1 MPVFGTQMFGSGGGA
16 AAYSIE
22 NSLCFNDDDSPS
34 LSFTPSS
41 AGNQRTWTLSYWFK
55 LCRNAESTSAG
66 MNAFSAGGGNFEF
79 LLSDSNS
86 SLYLIDG
93 GGLKRTSA
101 QFRDMSGWT
110 HIILAADTTQG
121 TESNRMKIYH
131 NGVHQTDYETNNSI
145 SENYDFNINTAAAQ
159 IFGHRNSGGYWDGY
173 LAECIFVDGTQQA
186 ATDLGEFDDNGVW
199 RPIDPSG
206 LTFGTNGYWLKFAD
220 SSSLGTDSS
229 GNGNNFTPSNLA
241 ATDQV
246 TDSPTKN
253 YAIMNYNDAHR
264 EGSCVLSEG
273 NLKWT
278 NSNTGNSNDVR
289 ATFGMSSG
297 KWYWECE
304 LDTLGQSGVNR
315 EFVGVVG
322 PSWEIDSGSGGTS
335 FPQVSGNN
343 GYAIATKG
351 DKISGGTTTSYGSAM
366 SAGDIVGVALDLD
379 NGKIWFSINGTYP
392 NSGDPAAGSNEAFS
406 GLSGMFQ
413 PAFAAD
419 YGTGNSTLIANF
431 GQRSLNTAAPSGF
444 NELNTSNFSPAIS
457 DPSAHFQIALYSG
470 NSSTQTITFD
480 GNSDMQPDFIWV
492 KSRSNSDAHVI
503 QESGTG
509 TGTAHFLSR
518 TNSDAVTDAVTS
530 FNSDGFALGD
540 GSELSSGTVNTSG
553 RTYVSLNWKGNGS
566 GSSNTTGTIN
576 TTKTSANTTAGISIN
591 TYTGNGT
598 DQATYGHGLGV
609 TPIFSWT
616 FSLSSA
622 DNRTSSVWVYGD
634 TAFSEQVGLSNV
646 DDAFSSSDGG
656 LGKVEAGSSTVLTLG
671 TDPAVNG
678 STITYMSLVFAEIE
692 GFSRFSSY
700 TGTGNSDGPF
710 VYCGFSPEFVM
721 TKADRGGE
729 PWTMFDGKR
738 STFNLADDYLMPSN
752 SDAESTSGS
761 IEIDFLCNGFKV
773 RGSDSR
779 INRDGHDIIFAAFAR
794 HPFGGED
801 LSPAPGR

>member
-1 MPVFGTQMFGSGGGA
+1 MPVFGTQMFGSGGA

-22 NSLCFNDDDSPS
+22 NSLCFNDDDSPQ
-34 LSFTPSS
+34 LSFTPDS
-41 AGNQRTWTLSYWFK
+41 AGNRRTWTLSYWFK

-66 MNAFSAGGGNFEF
+66 MNAFSAGGGDFEF

-93 GGLKRTSA
+93 GGLKRPSA

-131 NGVHQTDYETNNSI
+131 NGVHLTDYETNNSI

-199 RPIDPSG
+199 RPINPSG

-229 GNGNNFTPSNLA
+229 GNGNNFTVTNLVA
-241 ATDQV
+241 ADQV

-264 EGSCVLSEG
+264 ESSCVLSEG
-273 NLKWT
+273 CLKWT

-322 PSWEIDSGSGGTS
+322 PAWDIQDGSGGTS

-343 GYAIATKG
+343 GYAITTKG
-351 DKISGGTTTSYGSAM
+351 EKITGNTTSSYGSAM

-406 GLSGMFQ
+406 SLSGMFQ

-431 GQRSLNTAAPSGF
+431 GQRSFNTAAPTGF
-444 NELNTSNFSPAIS
+444 KEVRADNFSPDIPDGS
-457 DPSAHFQIALYSG
+457 TNFQAVIYSG
-470 NSSTQTITFD
+470 TGSSNAVTFD
-480 GNSDMQPDFIWV
+480 GNSNMQPDAVLLKQRDGSRVWTLYDAARGVEKYINWNDNDAESESSDSLTAFGSDGFTVGSGAWV
-492 KSRSNSDAHVI
+492 NVSSGSFLGYGWSAGNSGSSNTDGSINTTTTYVDATAGI
-503 QESGTG
+503 SISTYTG
-509 TGTAHFLSR
+509 TGSAATVGHGLGTTPVTVFTMPRSNGDHRLAANWEHGVTAFTEKLKLNDNEAPSSSSNQI
-518 TNSDAVTDAVTS
+518 TGASSTTFSIGTDV
-530 FNSDGFALGD
+530 G
-540 GSELSSGTVNTSG
+540 VNGSG
-553 RTYVSLNWKGNGS
+553 RTYV
-566 GSSNTTGTIN
+566 
-576 TTKTSANTTAGISIN
+576 AYA
-591 TYTGNGT
+591 
-598 DQATYGHGLGV
+598 
-609 TPIFSWT
+609 
-616 FSLSSA
+616 
-622 DNRTSSVWVYGD
+622 
-634 TAFSEQVGLSNV
+634 
-646 DDAFSSSDGG
+646 
-656 LGKVEAGSSTVLTLG
+656 
-671 TDPAVNG
+671 
-678 STITYMSLVFAEIE
+678 FAEVE
-692 GFSRFSSY
+692 GFSRF
-700 TGTGNSDGPF
+700 GTYVGNGSSDGAF
-710 VYCGFSPEFVM
+710 AYCGFEPAFFVSKRVDS
-721 TKADRGGE
+721 TSD
-729 PWTMFDGKR
+729 WIVWDNKR
-738 STFNLADDYLMPSN
+738 STYNVMSERLVLNDTAAEGSADLDFLSNGVKIRN
-752 SDAESTSGS
+752 SD
-761 IEIDFLCNGFKV
+761 V
-773 RGSDSR
+773 SR
-779 INRDGHDIIFAAFAR
+779 NADGGVYIFWAFAKY
-794 HPFGGED
+794 PLGGD
-801 LSPAPGR
+801 GLSPAPGR